1 MSERNLDFDAPV
13 ERKGTDC
20 LKYDFAVERGM
31 PADILPLWVAD
42 MDFRISSY
50 IQDAL
55 AAQAAHG
62 IYGYSDSKEDYF
74 AAVRDWMK
82 KKHGWQVE
90 EKWLVKTPGVV
101 FALAMAVRAF
111 TKEGEAV
118 MIQQPVYYPFSSVI
132 KDNGRKLVS
141 NTLVQ
146 KEDGH
151 YEMDLADFE
160 RKVKEEKVKLFFL
173 CNPHNPVGR
182 VWDRE
187 SLLEIGRICVENH
200 VVVVSDEIHADF
212 IFEGTH
218 QVFAD
223 LSDKIRDISV
233 TCTAPSK
240 TFNIAGLQVSN
251 IFIANDSLRR
261 RFVKEISAAGYSQ
274 VNASGLVACRTAY
287 AQGEEWYQGMMAY
300 VRANIDFAE
309 QYIREQIPEIRMR
322 KPEGTYLLWLDF
334 RRLSLTSE
342 ELEDLIVRKAGL
354 WLDSGAI
361 FGAYGEGFQ
370 RINAACTR
378 ATLAE
383 ALGRI
388 KNAIK
393 NS

>member
-1 MSERNLDFDAPV
+1 MSERNLDFDTPV

-101 FALAMAVRAF
+101 FALARAVRAF

-132 KDNGRKLVS
+132 KANGRKLVS

-187 SLLEIGRICVENH
+187 SLLEMGRICVENH

-300 VRANIDFAE
+300 VRGNIDFAE

-361 FGAYGEGFQ
+361 FGVCGEGFQ

-388 KNAIK
+388 RNAIK

>member
-1 MSERNLDFDAPV
+1 MSERNLDFDTPV

-287 AQGEEWYQGMMAY
+287 AQGE
-300 VRANIDFAE
+300 
-309 QYIREQIPEIRMR
+309 
-322 KPEGTYLLWLDF
+322 
-334 RRLSLTSE
+334 
-342 ELEDLIVRKAGL
+342 
-354 WLDSGAI
+354 
-361 FGAYGEGFQ
+361 
-370 RINAACTR
+370 
-378 ATLAE
+378 
-383 ALGRI
+383 
-388 KNAIK
+388 
-393 NS
+393 